1 MNRLPGETRTGR
13 YRRLQ
18 LRLFQHTGDRP
29 WDSVEREI
37 ENLGA
42 VHVQIVL
49 APHIPALSFN
59 RDCGFGGTRAPYPA
73 GGNDQVR
80 PPLPSVPYANGPI
93 RAFGESSAVSRVAA
107 AASPKI
113 VRTLRSRGLR
123 NLL

>member
-1 MNRLPGETRTGR
+1 MVCGTASSVKLKISAPFMNKSSWLRVFPPSASIGMAVSEERGRL
-13 YRRLQ
+13 
-18 LRLFQHTGDRP
+18 
-29 WDSVEREI
+29 
-37 ENLGA
+37 
-42 VHVQIVL
+42 
-49 APHIPALSFN
+49 IPPVGTI
-59 RDCGFGGTRAPYPA
+59 RFG
-73 GGNDQVR
+73 